1 MCRLSG
7 PFPLAGTT
15 ESRPTIFWSVF
26 GSIGAKQTNMHI
38 LVSEETFDDCMEAL
52 EDLKRDKRLCNL
64 KSVVLLFLKT
74 RRKGR
79 RLQPDFA
86 GEG

>member
-1 MCRLSG
+1 
-7 PFPLAGTT
+7 
-15 ESRPTIFWSVF
+15 
-26 GSIGAKQTNMHI
+26 MHI